1 MKKLILIS
9 AKAQHGKDFTANIL
23 KEKLEAN
30 NQKVLITHYADY
42 LKFICKEYFGWDGDK
57 QGKQRTLLQ
66 YIGTDKARKNNPN
79 VWVSVVN
86 ELIKAIGEDYDY
98 ILIPDTR
105 FPNEIE
111 FMREQGY
118 DVISIRINRLN
129 FENTLTEKQRQHI
142 SETALDNYKFDYYM
156 NCESGYESVSKE
168 VNKFISEVLYV

>member
-42 LKFICKEYFGWDGDK
+42 LKFICKEYFGWDGTK
-57 QGKQRTLLQ
+57 NEVGRTLLQ

-79 VWVSVVN
+79 IWVSVIN

-105 FPNEIE
+105 FPNEID
-111 FMREQGY
+111 FMKSQSY
-118 DVISIRINRLN
+118 DVVAMRIKRLD
-129 FENTLTEKQRQHI
+129 FENSLTEEQRQHM
-142 SETALDNYKFDYYM
+142 SEIALDDYKFDYYIE
-156 NCESGYESVSKE
+156 CKSGYDNVSKE
-168 VNKFISEVLYV
+168 VDKFISEVLYE